1 MKRDQAETVALQGLA
16 FVAADEDRMS
26 RFMALTG
33 LGPDDLRE
41 RITDPAFLG
50 GVLDHLLGYEPDLLA
65 FAEEAAIDPALI
77 MRARAA
83 LPGFNPES

>member
-77 MRARAA
+77 MRARTA